1 MLTPHPIKSLS
12 GREGILPNT
21 QPVTQESQERN
32 VGSYK
37 IVSSP
42 HSLSKQDSHGGQTV
56 FPSHTGALLRERNL
70 RNVCS
75 SVQRA
80 VSRNSAHPSHRKKLP
95 PTPSYYAPRTPRKTT
110 HLSPLGTSTTGASH
124 QSSSDGI
131 AGVGHHLSSTHH
143 PAATA
148 PPSSPTRRGHTT
160 LISESLSQRKP
171 SQPPPYHRYHVLSG
185 SFHHDRE
192 PGHTHCRVTRHLT
205 PHQRGEK
212 EATAAT
218 HSPHHTED
226 TTASSSLRHR
236 RKRGLFAKYN
246 V

>member
-37 IVSSP
+37 IVFP
-42 HSLSKQDSHGGQTV
+42 PFHSQNRTLTADRQYFH
-56 FPSHTGALLRERNL
+56 SHTGALLRERNL

-75 SVQRA
+75 SVPRA

-131 AGVGHHLSSTHH
+131 AGVGLHPSSTHH

-148 PPSSPTRRGHTT
+148 QPSSPTRRGHTT
-160 LISESLSQRKP
+160 LTSESLSQRKP
-171 SQPPPYHRYHVLSG
+171 SQPPPYHRYHELSG
-185 SFHHDRE
+185 SFHHDQE
-192 PGHTHCRVTRHLT
+192 PGHTHCRITRHLT

-226 TTASSSLRHR
+226 TTASSSLKHR
-236 RKRGLFAKYN
+236 KKRGLFAKYN

>member
-1 MLTPHPIKSLS
+1 MFRRAACSLQELCTPIP
-12 GREGILPNT
+12 
-21 QPVTQESQERN
+21 QEE
-32 VGSYK
+32 
-37 IVSSP
+37 I
-42 HSLSKQDSHGGQTV
+42 T
-56 FPSHTGALLRERNL
+56 
-70 RNVCS
+70 
-75 SVQRA
+75 
-80 VSRNSAHPSHRKKLP
+80 
-95 PTPSYYAPRTPRKTT
+95 PTPSYNAPRTPRKTI
-110 HLSPLGTSTTGASH
+110 HLSPLGTSTTGTFH

-131 AGVGHHLSSTHH
+131 AGVGLHPSSTHH

-148 PPSSPTRRGHTT
+148 QPSSPTGRGHTT
-160 LISESLSQRKP
+160 LTSESPSQRKP

-218 HSPHHTED
+218 HSQHHTED
-226 TTASSSLRHR
+226 TTTSSSQKH
-236 RKRGLFAKYN
+236 RKRSGLFAKYN